1 MPDSLP
7 SNNTSGTQ
15 GVSEQ
20 TRTKID
26 ESSYSYPWLRSYQEG
41 VPAHL
46 DIPDK
51 PLTWLLDR
59 AAKDHPHHTAI
70 IYYGTKITYAQLS
83 NLANRFA
90 ISLQRLGIQQ
100 GDRVAVALPN
110 IPQFP
115 IAFYGALRA
124 GAVIVPTNPLYT
136 EHEMQHQ
143 LVDAE
148 AKVLV
153 MLDSFYPVVRKIK
166 QATMLE
172 KVIVTSSADFLPQT
186 LRMLYPLSQRHNTA
200 PQPALSKKEI
210 ATDTTLYQMRPMLK
224 SHSPGAIELSSLPV
238 PTKSSD
244 LAVLQYT
251 GGTTGLSKGAML
263 SHGNLLANTYQLY
276 AWMPDMGAE
285 KEIGLCVAPFFHCYG
300 LTVGMNLSILSTST
314 MVLLPRFNAKA
325 VLAAIR
331 RYRPTLFPGIPTMY
345 IAILRQA
352 GKHTKQL
359 QSIKLCMSGASPLPA
374 QVQADFNKAT
384 GGRLV
389 EGYGLTEAAPV
400 THANPLTDKCRNGS
414 IGLPVP
420 DVEAAILNSETRTL
434 LPPGE
439 QGELVVKGPNIMQGY
454 WKRAEETR
462 NMFING
468 WMRTGDIG
476 YMDKDGFFY
485 IVDRSKDMILASGF
499 NVYPRE
505 VEEVLYQH
513 PAIMEAGVVGIAD
526 AYRGETVAA
535 FIVLNTGYEASETL
549 KEEILAFCRKRLA
562 AYKVPKMLEFRTS
575 LPKSLIGKI
584 LRRELRAAS

>member
-1 MPDSLP
+1 MPDSVP
-7 SNNTSGTQ
+7 SNNTQGAQ
-15 GVSEQ
+15 GVSKY
-20 TRTKID
+20 TRTNID
-26 ESSYSYPWLRSYQEG
+26 EPLYSYPWLHSYQEG

-46 DIPDK
+46 DIPEV

-59 AAKDHPHHTAI
+59 AAKQYPNHTAI

-90 ISLQRLGIQQ
+90 IGLQRLGMQR
-100 GDRVAVALPN
+100 GDRLALALPN

-124 GAVIVPTNPLYT
+124 GAHVVPTNPLYT
-136 EHEMQHQ
+136 EREMLHQ
-143 LVDAE
+143 LVDAG
-148 AKVLV
+148 AKTLV

-172 KVIVTSSADFLPQT
+172 QVIVSSPADFLPQT
-186 LRMLYPLSQRHNTA
+186 LRMLYPLSQRHNKSS
-200 PQPALSKKEI
+200 QPALSRKEI
-210 ATDTTLYQMRPMLK
+210 ATDTTLHLMRDMLK
-224 SHSPGAIELSSLPV
+224 SRSQGGIELFNLPA
-238 PTKSSD
+238 PAKSSD

-263 SHGNLLANTYQLY
+263 THSNLLANVYQLR
-276 AWMPDMGAE
+276 AWMPEM
-285 KEIGLCVAPFFHCYG
+285 EIGREIALCVTPFFHSYG
-300 LTVGMNLSILSTST
+300 LTVGMNLSIHSASA

-325 VLAAIR
+325 VLEAIR
-331 RYRPTLFPGIPTMY
+331 RYRPSLFPGIPTMY

-352 GKHTKQL
+352 GKRTDQL
-359 QSIKLCMSGASPLPA
+359 KSIKLCMSGSSPLPA
-374 QVQADFNKAT
+374 QVQADFNRAT

-389 EGYGLTEAAPV
+389 EGYGLSEAAPV

-414 IGLPVP
+414 IGLPLP
-420 DVEAAILNSETRTL
+420 DVEAAILNPETGTL

-439 QGELVVKGPNIMQGY
+439 NGEIVVKGPNIMQGY
-454 WKRAEETR
+454 WNREDETH

-476 YMDKDGFFY
+476 YMDKDGYFY
-485 IVDRSKDMILASGF
+485 IIDRSKDMILASGF
-499 NVYPRE
+499 NVFPRE

-513 PAIMEAGVVGIAD
+513 PAVMEAGVVGIPD

-535 FIVLNTGYEASETL
+535 FMVLKPGYEASEQL
-549 KEEILAFCRKRLA
+549 KEEIVDFCKEHLA
-562 AYKVPKMLEFRTS
+562 AYKVPKRLEFRPS
-575 LPKSLIGKI
+575 LPKSIVGKI
-584 LRRELRAAS
+584 LRRELRTGS